1 MTTDET
7 TTDETPFWARPLV
20 WRGALGLYVACLVG
34 LIVAYLTVASMQVR
48 VSAYVL
54 GSTTWTAGQPN
65 AVRGTLMDPLS
76 GRRWHDATDLELR
89 LLTPEQAEAIP
100 LGSGEPTG
108 VLLATPQVEGAAL
121 FHAQVRP
128 DVDPGPY
135 VLSLRAIAGPNAEL
149 FEARSSLRVE
159 AASVRAEEDPW
170 PAQTSRREESHAAD
184 VLGVLDS
191 KGPVRIDVLPT
202 QPELPRGLPGEV
214 WLRTTDRATG
224 QPVPCVIDFDEVSG
238 LSEGVGPPR
247 RVETGKLGLG
257 RVRWSPSLAYTWE
270 LSTGCSLVREAPA
283 GPPLEMHIPRDTE
296 KGESDEVK
304 APARSTATIHIA
316 TVASQTSLVAGV
328 RTSRSLEG
336 GLQSL
341 HDEGGF
347 FIDVFVGDRWAQA
360 EAFGMSPGGS
370 GWGMPAPEVEG
381 VEVVRVQIS
390 LDLFVRGN
398 AWDTRHVVARGP
410 GVSEEDAIGRGW
422 ELLIARHLASARERA
437 ESNATPGNL
446 ERVRYWEYLTSSDGK
461 TLWSTILPKVKP
473 VAVRAMLAAIPPRYV
488 SPEALINSQRADDEA
503 MAAWREEAREQ
514 LIAVIALAML
524 LGVLALGAIVA
535 RGIADAKVRQAMLEE
550 IDLDLD
556 DDEGADV
563 REIGRRA
570 SLSSAIQGFVVFGT
584 IVLFALSLL
593 MLLRFF

>member
-1 MTTDET
+1 VTTEET
-7 TTDETPFWARPLV
+7 THDETPFWARPWV
-20 WRGALGLYVACLVG
+20 WRGALGVYVACLVG

-54 GSTTWTAGQPN
+54 GGATWTAGAPN

-76 GRRWHDATDLELR
+76 GRRWHDATGLELR
-89 LLTPEQAEAIP
+89 LLTPAQAEQTP
-100 LGSGEPTG
+100 LAGPPVG

-128 DVDPGPY
+128 EVAPGDY
-135 VLSLRAIAGPNAEL
+135 VLALRALAGPDAEL
-149 FEARSSLRVE
+149 FEARSPVRVE
-159 AASVRAEEDPW
+159 APGGPELGPW
-170 PAQTSRREESHAAD
+170 PAQTSRREESHARD

-202 QPELPRGLPGEV
+202 RPELPRGLPGEV
-214 WLRTTDRATG
+214 WLRTTERATG
-224 QPVPCVIDFDEVSG
+224 KPLPCVIDFDEVSG
-238 LSEGVGPPR
+238 LSEGAGPPS
-247 RVETGKLGLG
+247 RVETGRLGLG

-270 LSTGCSLVREAPA
+270 LSTGCLPAPQEAAPEGEVAAEAP
-283 GPPLEMHIPRDTE
+283 PT
-296 KGESDEVK
+296 
-304 APARSTATIHIA
+304 RSAATIHIA

-328 RTSRSLEG
+328 RASRSLEG

-347 FIDVFVGDRWAQA
+347 FIDVFVGDRWAHA
-360 EAFGMSPGGS
+360 KAFGMSPGGS
-370 GWGMPAPEVEG
+370 GWGAPAPEVEG
-381 VEVVRVQIS
+381 VEVVRVQTS

-398 AWDTRHVVARGP
+398 AWDVSHVVARGP
-410 GVSEEDAIGRGW
+410 GVSEQDALERGW
-422 ELLIARHLASARERA
+422 ELLTARHLASARERA
-437 ESNATPGNL
+437 GEGATEGDL
-446 ERVRYWEYLTSSDGK
+446 ERVRYWEYLTSDEGRA
-461 TLWSTILPKVKP
+461 LWATIRPEVKP

-550 IDLDLD
+550 IDLDWD
-556 DDEGADV
+556 DDGEGADV

-570 SLSSAIQGFVVFGT
+570 GLSSAIQGFVVFGT

-593 MLLRFF
+593 MLLRFL